1 MPDNHT
7 GNTAAWIVG
16 GLTLLGALAGAG
28 AVIFSS
34 TPNNQQITHGA
45 NSPAINNTG
54 GNVII
59 NSPNQQ
65 EKKADD

>member
-1 MPDNHT
+1 MPDIRPEIK
-7 GNTAAWIVG
+7 AAWILG
-16 GLTLLGALAGAG
+16 GLTLAG
-28 AVIFSS
+28 VLLTIVFSGPS
-34 TPNNQQITHGA
+34 VQQNTKGHI
-45 NSPAINNTG
+45 SPAINNTG